1 MRSDRHIVA
10 FHSTS
15 SVSSDVRFAIQS
27 GMANVTHHNAVS
39 HDGRHG
45 PHNIRG
51 AIEADQVW
59 EHFVSK
65 GKNGT

>member
-1 MRSDRHIVA
+1 MLSDRHIIA
-10 FHSTS
+10 FHSTT
-15 SVSSDVRFAIQS
+15 SVSWNVLFAIQS
-27 GMANVTHHNAVS
+27 GMANVKNHNVVS

-45 PHNIRG
+45 PHNMRG